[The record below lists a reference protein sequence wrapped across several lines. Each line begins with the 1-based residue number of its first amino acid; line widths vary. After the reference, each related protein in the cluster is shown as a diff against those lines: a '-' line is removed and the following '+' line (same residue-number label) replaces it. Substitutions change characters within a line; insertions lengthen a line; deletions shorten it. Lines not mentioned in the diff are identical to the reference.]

1 MPVEQAPGA
10 IVFSDIVGFTEFT
23 ANFGDDR
30 ALELVDRQE
39 ALVTEALPPGARIV
53 KQLGDGLLL
62 FFDDVHAALDT
73 CVALEKRYAA
83 ESTVELPLWVRT
95 GLHFGRPRRRGDDLI
110 GHDVN
115 LTARIADLAAPGE
128 LLCTAAAVDEVAQRP
143 DIVFTE
149 LAPVMVKGIA
159 EPVRVFRA
167 ESAEE
172 SMR

>member
-1 MPVEQAPGA
+1 MPVAQEPGA

-23 ANFGDDR
+23 ANFGDER
-30 ALELVDRQE
+30 ALAHVDRQE
-39 ALVTEALPPGARIV
+39 ALVIDALPQGARIV

-62 FFDDVHAALDT
+62 FFNDVHAALDT
-73 CVALEKRYAA
+73 CVSLAKRYAA

-95 GLHFGRPRRRGDDLI
+95 GVHFGCPRRRGDDLI

-128 LLCTAAAVDEVAQRP
+128 LLCTAAAVDEVVPRD
-143 DIVFTE
+143 DIAFTE
-149 LAPVMVKGIA
+149 LAPVVVKGIA

-167 ESAEE
+167 EPAVE
-172 SMR
+172 RW